1 MVAIFL
7 KERNRIVVV
16 AGNGRSKILVTA
28 LAQVVDVHV
37 EDTFSLSKLLILC
50 QLANLLLSLRSQ
62 ITILHTLAALNWRC
76 AHVTT
81 GHIISIRCS
90 CLSSLHI
97 YI

>member
-37 EDTFSLSKLLILC
+37 EDTFSLSELLILC
-50 QLANLLLSLRSQ
+50 
-62 ITILHTLAALNWRC
+62 
-76 AHVTT
+76 
-81 GHIISIRCS
+81 
-90 CLSSLHI
+90 
-97 YI
+97 